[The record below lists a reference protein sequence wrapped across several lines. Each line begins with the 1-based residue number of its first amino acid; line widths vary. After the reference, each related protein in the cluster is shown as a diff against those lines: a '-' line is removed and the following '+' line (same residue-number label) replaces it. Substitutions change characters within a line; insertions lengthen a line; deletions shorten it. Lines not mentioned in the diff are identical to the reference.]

1 MSKKHQNDEM
11 GLGSILY
18 IALLLVNSVA
28 VLSEERFLSRGEQL
42 QSESCLARETK
53 CFACAVGWSSQ
64 SSQQQQFAPANYV
77 DPVYGQPHS
86 ADSAGVKVRLINLIS
101 AVRTLLRSQSTLTL
115 YACCSML
122 RIFGLTVPLIAV
134 NIIVIGYELVLG

>member
-28 VLSEERFLSRGEQL
+28 VLSEERFLSRGEPI
-42 QSESCLARETK
+42 QSNHREMLK
-53 CFACAVGWSSQ
+53 VLCVRAVGWSSQ
-64 SSQQQQFAPANYV
+64 SSQQQQFTQANYV

-115 YACCSML
+115 CACCSML